1 MSGGAFYVGAD
12 FGRPGGDKSAV
23 VVSRIV
29 NGEAH
34 IIGRIVTADHDGA
47 RWLASSLEAC
57 AGLADPSVVP
67 ELVAFVRKVATLPA
81 LAERCRDIDDEAA
94 RMAAVRDPL
103 EMWVLGARALLAR
116 TTEPPQRHRA
126 NPDPAEAPHLE
137 DRP

>member
-67 ELVAFVRKVATLPA
+67 ELVVLLRLA
-81 LAERCRDIDDEAA
+81 LAVFTEEGGPAEDTEREDVIER
-94 RMAAVRDPL
+94 
-103 EMWVLGARALLAR
+103 ARALLAR

-126 NPDPAEAPHLE
+126 NPDPAEAPHPE